1 MVDHNCWPGQE
12 HWPQPKNTQEN
23 KQKTQSVGRA
33 IDGEGEAVNWFLYLL
48 EQVEQVQDPG
58 KRNKRIQSART
69 RPDNYEIRGKE
80 NLQKTQISTETKIN
94 LWGEHAPKTLQQ
106 RRLTAKRPISKA
118 CPSNRHLKGYVAR
131 QPKDNAWP
139 QHMRKG

>member
-58 KRNKRIQSART
+58 KRNKRIRSARA

-80 NLQKTQISTETKIN
+80 NLQKTQK
-94 LWGEHAPKTLQQ
+94 
-106 RRLTAKRPISKA
+106 
-118 CPSNRHLKGYVAR
+118 
-131 QPKDNAWP
+131 
-139 QHMRKG
+139 

>member
-33 IDGEGEAVNWFLYLL
+33 IDAEGEAVNWFLYLL

-58 KRNKRIQSART
+58 KRNKLIQSART

-80 NLQKTQISTETKIN
+80 NLQKNPKIKETKF
-94 LWGEHAPKTLQQ
+94 LQKQ
-106 RRLTAKRPISKA
+106 KSIYEANTPQKL
-118 CPSNRHLKGYVAR
+118 CSNDV
-131 QPKDNAWP
+131 
-139 QHMRKG
+139 